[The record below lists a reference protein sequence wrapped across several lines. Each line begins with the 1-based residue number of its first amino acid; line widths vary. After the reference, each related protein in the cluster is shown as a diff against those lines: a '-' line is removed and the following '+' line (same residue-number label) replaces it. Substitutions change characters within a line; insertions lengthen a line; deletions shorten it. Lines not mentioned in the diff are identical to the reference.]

1 MRVLRDIIGIEVLNS
16 EIKVIGTVKDVNI
29 DTATNSIQSLIVKE
43 KSENKNGIFNKNKE
57 TDTIIP
63 FEMINCIGDKIILKQ
78 TIDEALS
85 IINELWKNNKKDDY
99 MTDYKTKLME
109 LLKKDN
115 VIKFGD
121 FTLSSGRK
129 SDYYIDMKKAITEPA
144 ILECVAH
151 LITEKIQDM
160 NIDKIAGPALGA
172 VPIATATS
180 LISKKPMLM
189 IRKTKKSYGTNK
201 QIEGELLEND
211 QVIIVEDVTTTGGSL
226 FKSIDVIENN
236 GGKIIEAFVI
246 IDRQEG
252 AQEAFEEKNIK
263 FTPLLTI
270 NELKE
275 YLK

>member
-1 MRVLRDIIGIEVLNS
+1 
-16 EIKVIGTVKDVNI
+16 
-29 DTATNSIQSLIVKE
+29 
-43 KSENKNGIFNKNKE
+43 
-57 TDTIIP
+57 
-63 FEMINCIGDKIILKQ
+63 
-78 TIDEALS
+78 
-85 IINELWKNNKKDDY
+85 

-109 LLKKDN
+109 LLKQDN

-160 NIDKIAGPALGA
+160 NVDKIAGPALGA

-189 IRKTKKSYGTNK
+189 IRKEKKSYGTNK
-201 QIEGELLEND
+201 QIEGELQEND

-226 FKSIDVIENN
+226 FKSIDVIEDN

-246 IDRQEG
+246 IDREEG
-252 AQEAFEEKNIK
+252 AQEAFKEKNIK

-270 NELKE
+270 TELKE